1 MDFMGM
7 GVDTMVVLRATR
19 LSKTYGIETIFKNA
33 SFEISL
39 GERVAL
45 FGPNGS
51 GKSTLLRIM
60 TGHETPDD
68 GQVWINPELRVG
80 YVPQKPEFPESVT
93 PISLCHAAICGLAG
107 TGNAEEALSRFGISK
122 EMRTRRVETLSAG
135 EQTRLGLACMWAIRP
150 DILLLDEPTCHLDIE
165 GLELLTD
172 LMLSHKGAALIV
184 SHDRRFLDDVAMRL
198 LELTPDGIRSFSG
211 NYSAYRMQ
219 KEAEFDAQTKAYI
232 HYKREERRLQGK
244 VSQQMEWFRSAHRS
258 AGQNDFLRAK
268 AKKGARR
275 AKATARRLER
285 LRKEK
290 VARPRVNDS
299 PQMQMRQAEKT
310 GVRMIL
316 AEGASK
322 AFGSTLL
329 FDRLDL
335 AISRGDHLGII
346 GPNGCG
352 KTTLLHILLGSEP
365 LTAGTVWRSP
375 SCRSFYMDQHYE
387 TLDPNLTVL
396 EATMEAQLRG
406 GAPCNDRGAQTQAAH
421 DLLASLLIRGAD
433 VHKRISVLSWGER
446 ARVSIARMLISDYD
460 LIALDEPTNNLD
472 VESRE
477 AIELC
482 LAEWKGTLVVVSHD
496 RRFLEHTCNMIAAFD
511 SGKVNIFP
519 GTYSEWEEHRKRN
532 AAQAI
537 GPAEKPG
544 HTVLELEHR
553 LALLCAR
560 LSEGFQSDEEKAAI
574 EKDFLATARVLST
587 MRRK

>member
-1 MDFMGM
+1 
-7 GVDTMVVLRATR
+7 MVVLRATR
-19 LSKTYGIETIFKNA
+19 LSKAYGIETIFKNA
-33 SFEISL
+33 SFEISS

-51 GKSTLLRIM
+51 GKSTLLRII

-68 GQVWINPELRVG
+68 GQVWIYPELRVG
-80 YVPQKPEFPESVT
+80 YIPQKPEFPEWAT
-93 PISLCHAAICGLAG
+93 PISLCHAAICELAG
-107 TGNAEEALSRFGISK
+107 TENAEEALSRFGISK
-122 EMRTRRVETLSAG
+122 EMRTRRVKTLSAG
-135 EQTRLGLACMWAIRP
+135 EQTRLGLACTWAIRP

-172 LMLSHKGAALIV
+172 LLLAHKGTALIV
-184 SHDRRFLDDVAMRL
+184 SHDRRFLDDVAIRL
-198 LELTPDGIRSFSG
+198 LELAPDGIRSFTG

-219 KEAEFDAQTKAYI
+219 KEAEFDAQMKAYT
-232 HYKREERRLQGK
+232 HYKREERRLEGK

-290 VARPRVNDS
+290 VARPGGNDS
-299 PQMQMRQAEKT
+299 PQMQMRSAEKT
-310 GVRMIL
+310 GVRIIL

-322 AFGSTLL
+322 AFSSTLL

-365 LTAGTVWRSP
+365 PTAGTVWRSP

-396 EATMEAQLRG
+396 EATMEAQSRG
-406 GAPCNDRGAQTQAAH
+406 SSPFNDRGAQIQAAR
-421 DLLASLLIRGAD
+421 DLLASLLLRGAD

-446 ARVSIARMLISDYD
+446 ARVSIARMLISDYN
-460 LIALDEPTNNLD
+460 LVALDEPTNNLD

-477 AIELC
+477 AIESC
-482 LAEWKGTLVVVSHD
+482 LAAWKGTLVVVSHD

-511 SGKVNIFP
+511 SGQVSVFP
-519 GTYSEWEEHRKRN
+519 GTYSEWEEHKKQKP
-532 AAQAI
+532 AQPT

-544 HTVLELEHR
+544 HTMLELEHR
-553 LALLCAR
+553 LALLSAR
-560 LSEGFQSDEEKAAI
+560 LSAEFQSDEEKTAI
-574 EKDFLATARVLST
+574 EEEFLATARALNT

>member
-1 MDFMGM
+1 
-7 GVDTMVVLRATR
+7 
-19 LSKTYGIETIFKNA
+19 
-33 SFEISL
+33 
-39 GERVAL
+39 
-45 FGPNGS
+45 
-51 GKSTLLRIM
+51 
-60 TGHETPDD
+60 
-68 GQVWINPELRVG
+68 
-80 YVPQKPEFPESVT
+80 
-93 PISLCHAAICGLAG
+93 
-107 TGNAEEALSRFGISK
+107 
-122 EMRTRRVETLSAG
+122 
-135 EQTRLGLACMWAIRP
+135 
-150 DILLLDEPTCHLDIE
+150 
-165 GLELLTD
+165 
-172 LMLSHKGAALIV
+172 
-184 SHDRRFLDDVAMRL
+184 
-198 LELTPDGIRSFSG
+198 
-211 NYSAYRMQ
+211 
-219 KEAEFDAQTKAYI
+219 
-232 HYKREERRLQGK
+232 
-244 VSQQMEWFRSAHRS
+244 
-258 AGQNDFLRAK
+258 
-268 AKKGARR
+268 
-275 AKATARRLER
+275 
-285 LRKEK
+285 
-290 VARPRVNDS
+290 
-299 PQMQMRQAEKT
+299 MQMRQAEKT

-446 ARVSIARMLISDYD
+446 ARVSIARMLISNYD

-496 RRFLEHTCNMIAAFD
+496 RRFLEHTCNIIAAFD
-511 SGKVNIFP
+511 SGKVSVFP
-519 GTYSEWEEHRKRN
+519 GTYDEWEEHRRRK

-537 GPAEKPG
+537 GPTERPG

-553 LALLCAR
+553 LALLSAR
-560 LSEGFQSDEEKAAI
+560 LSEEFQSDEEKAAM
-574 EKDFLATARVLST
+574 EKEFLATARALNT